1 MTIRAWRITKAKH
14 ADTAFSGIGAK
25 DYGGRWNNPGT
36 AIVYTADSISLA
48 MLEMLVHLQTHD
60 LIRRYVIFEVSF
72 EDTLMK
78 TITAAKL
85 PKTWRRSPPSAKV
98 RQVGDDWV
106 AGGESAVLQ
115 LPSAIVPSE
124 WNYLLNPEHPDF
136 AKITTGAKRPTKFDP
151 RLIKTPTP

>member
-14 ADTAFSGIGAK
+14 ADTAFSGMGAK
-25 DYGGRWNNPGT
+25 NHGGRWNNPGT
-36 AIVYTADSISLA
+36 SIVYTAGSTSLA

-85 PKTWRRSPPSAKV
+85 PRTWKRSPSSAKV
-98 RQVGDDWV
+98 RHVGDAWV
-106 AGGESAVLQ
+106 AGNESAVLQ

-124 WNYLLNPEHPDF
+124 PNYLLNPEHSDF
-136 AKITTGAKRPTKFDP
+136 TKITIGRKQPIKFDP
-151 RLIKTPTP
+151 RLIKTPAP